1 MDGPRYATAS
11 VAIARNESCSYM
23 HCVPPPTKMTLMSD
37 SFEVCQPI
45 AIILVFMFPQV
56 LQRH

>member
-1 MDGPRYATAS
+1 MDGPRYATAL

-23 HCVPPPTKMTLMSD
+23 HCVPPTKMTLMSD